1 MAESVVRALLSV
13 TVEVLTDRLLI
24 PTAAAKLRKER
35 DKEVERLKEE
45 LEFVKVILKDASAKG
60 DQELSDGEK
69 IWVKQVREV
78 SELIEDVVYECTL
91 EATQL
96 RQQRGFVNLLS
107 RTARLIRT
115 LNTVRDQTS
124 KIQNIKATLDEIM
137 ARRQRYQLREH
148 GSGSRTAAIIDRYHS
163 QFVSPFLE
171 QCITGIESTATE
183 LINGVVTEEVAKRS
197 VISLVGAGGIGKT
210 TLARR
215 IYNDEVVRAAFDCH
229 AWFTVPQSNETVDLL
244 KTMIKKI
251 CQAEKRDTGEIDT
264 ANRQELI
271 SILFKSLRSKRYF
284 LVFDDVWEE
293 DFWQLLKDALPDDEN
308 GSRIIITTRSEAV
321 AVSCKETSFDR
332 VHRLQTLS
340 EEASWDLFRHI
351 TFQYEPEQVCPPEL
365 EQLSRAFIKICEG
378 LPLAIVA
385 VAGLLSTKEKSVQIW
400 QRLVD
405 NFSLEVESSPQLT
418 GLSKILSLSFSD
430 LPYHLKLCFLY
441 FGIFPKDSLI
451 PYDKLFKLWIAEGF
465 VQEQRGKTLE
475 KVAEEYLNELID
487 RNLVQAFEGF
497 YGLEKCCR
505 VQSLMH
511 EISRQK
517 ADEFSFC
524 HIRDDNNSSC
534 QGKSRRLAIYN
545 DIKGNV
551 WESIGESRIRSVL
564 LFNIGAL
571 NKSFLAALFGR
582 YKLLT
587 LLDFEDTP
595 LEDLPY
601 EVGTLLGLKYLS
613 LKKTKVKRLPKSVE
627 VATALFACIE
637 AMNHLESLSLSFK
650 NDGGILN
657 LESISSPPP
666 HLERLVLK
674 CRLQVLPD
682 WISGLQNLSMLCL
695 SLSSLIEDPLRH
707 VGVLPNLVSLWLYR
721 AYEGAQ
727 LHFEVGGFRKLKL
740 LVLRDLQG
748 LEVVEIEEGALPLLE
763 ELRIGP
769 SPLLNGVPSGIQHL
783 RSLKVLAFYDMP
795 NEFVS
800 SIQPDGGSEYVK
812 VEHLP
817 SVLFCDRFSFFSDDI
832 ED

>member
-1 MAESVVRALLSV
+1 MAEALLSA
-13 TVEVLTDRLLI
+13 TADVLIDRLLI
-24 PTAAAKLRKER
+24 PTTAAKLRKER

-107 RTARLIRT
+107 RSARLIRT

-137 ARRQRYQLREH
+137 ARRHRYQLREH
-148 GSGSRTAAIIDRYHS
+148 GSGRRTAAIIDRYHS

-183 LINGVVTEEVAKRS
+183 LIKRVVTEEVAKRS

-215 IYNDEVVRAAFDCH
+215 IYDDEV
-229 AWFTVPQSNETVDLL
+229 
-244 KTMIKKI
+244 TMIKKI
-251 CQAEKRDTGEIDT
+251 CHAEKRDTGEIDT

-321 AVSCKETSFDR
+321 AVSCKETSFDL
-332 VHRLQTLS
+332 VHKLQTLS
-340 EEASWDLFRHI
+340 EEASWDLFCHI

-365 EQLSRAFIKICEG
+365 EQLSRAFIKVCEG

-400 QRLVD
+400 QRLLD
-405 NFSLEVESSPQLT
+405 NFSLGVESSPQLT
-418 GLSKILSLSFSD
+418 
-430 LPYHLKLCFLY
+430 
-441 FGIFPKDSLI
+441 DSLI

-511 EISRQK
+511 EISRHK

-551 WESIGESRIRSVL
+551 WESI
-564 LFNIGAL
+564 
-571 NKSFLAALFGR
+571 
-582 YKLLT
+582 
-587 LLDFEDTP
+587 
-595 LEDLPY
+595 
-601 EVGTLLGLKYLS
+601 
-613 LKKTKVKRLPKSVE
+613 
-627 VATALFACIE
+627 
-637 AMNHLESLSLSFK
+637 
-650 NDGGILN
+650 
-657 LESISSPPP
+657 
-666 HLERLVLK
+666 
-674 CRLQVLPD
+674 
-682 WISGLQNLSMLCL
+682 
-695 SLSSLIEDPLRH
+695 
-707 VGVLPNLVSLWLYR
+707 
-721 AYEGAQ
+721 
-727 LHFEVGGFRKLKL
+727 
-740 LVLRDLQG
+740 
-748 LEVVEIEEGALPLLE
+748 
-763 ELRIGP
+763 
-769 SPLLNGVPSGIQHL
+769 
-783 RSLKVLAFYDMP
+783 
-795 NEFVS
+795 
-800 SIQPDGGSEYVK
+800 
-812 VEHLP
+812 
-817 SVLFCDRFSFFSDDI
+817 
-832 ED
+832 